1 MAVHGLGHTLVIANP
16 VAHSGKGAQATQL
29 VRRFFESFSNATTSF
44 DLEMTRSMND
54 AVEIA
59 AHAGGMDTVIALGG
73 DGIIHEVVNG
83 LMAIDERD
91 RPTLGIIP
99 MGTGNDFARS
109 IHESFNNP
117 EASLREILNGT
128 VHTIDLGLVS
138 SDLFPEGPVSGSKGT
153 FFMET
158 LSFGMDAAIAIDTTR
173 RRAAGTNTE
182 GSALFMTSTLKV
194 ALAGAAGYPC
204 HVSIDD
210 EELDLHSVMFAV
222 QNGPT
227 YGGGFRICPTASPF
241 DGLLDICYNTYRPNL
256 PHLLALLVLA
266 RFGKHTRSRAVR
278 FRQAQ
283 TITLDFGD
291 AMPPCQVDGEEL
303 KGSRFEVRAV
313 PQALNVIFPN

>member
-83 LMAIDERD
+83 LMAIDDRD

-109 IHESFNNP
+109 IHQTFNNP
-117 EASLREILNGT
+117 EASLRELLNGT
-128 VHTIDLGLVS
+128 VRTIDLGLVS
-138 SDLFPEGPVSGSKGT
+138 SDLFPEGPVPGSEGT

-158 LSFGMDAAIAIDTTR
+158 LSFGMDAAIAIDTTH
-173 RRAAGTNTE
+173 RRAAGTTTE

-204 HVSIDD
+204 HVSIDG
-210 EELDLHSVMFAV
+210 EELDTTDMDLTEIEDVGSYALVISDADSEYQLLSFTIVPEKTGMISRPENTSKTRFID
-222 QNGPT
+222 P
-227 YGGGFRICPTASPF
+227 AS
-241 DGLLDICYNTYRPNL
+241 
-256 PHLLALLVLA
+256 
-266 RFGKHTRSRAVR
+266 
-278 FRQAQ
+278 
-283 TITLDFGD
+283 
-291 AMPPCQVDGEEL
+291 
-303 KGSRFEVRAV
+303 
-313 PQALNVIFPN
+313 